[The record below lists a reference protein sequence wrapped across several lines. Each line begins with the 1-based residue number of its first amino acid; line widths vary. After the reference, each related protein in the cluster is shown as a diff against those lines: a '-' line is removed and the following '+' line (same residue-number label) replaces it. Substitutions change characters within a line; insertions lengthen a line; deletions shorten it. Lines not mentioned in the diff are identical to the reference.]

1 MVGKYIILTPSTRRF
16 IAALLTV
23 LVTSYALAGTTGMLE
38 GRVTDKTS
46 GEPLIGVNILIMGTS
61 FGGATDTE
69 GKYLIN
75 NIRAGVHDV
84 RFSMVGYAT
93 VVMQRVT
100 ILPDLK
106 TRIDVELSQAAIE
119 MDVVEIRAE
128 RPLIQKDLAGTAF
141 SISEAKIERLPISS
155 FSEVLSLQP
164 GTTLEGNVR
173 GGRTTEVM
181 YLIDGVPAQDVIT
194 GGLGTNLPR
203 SSITGLTVH
212 TGGFDAEYGNAM
224 SGVVNVITKGGS
236 DLHNLSLRYERDGW
250 LPERWHR
257 QQDRFSEFEL
267 SAGGPIARRK
277 LFYFTATNV
286 TVTDTRWWQDFSRFF
301 QPPVSQE
308 ISGFGKLEYHLNPT
322 FRVSTQGLYSMREWH
337 DYEFS
342 WRFNLDGLP
351 SRSRDAL
358 RFSTNVSH
366 TLTQHSY
373 YTFSG
378 SVFYMR
384 SRINVAAKEALSLLP
399 HEYDFFLRYVVNGD
413 RNWWSDTKQTIYTV
427 KGDFTQHFST
437 VHLVKVGFEFNQY
450 DIFSDLVKYEPQL
463 TYFGKPLVDAPLLN
477 YSNSYSYRPRTGSV
491 FLQDKIQIVE
501 EGSNV
506 SLGVRWDFFD
516 PRAERPVVEFIPV
529 RPNEFTQV
537 VGGTVRARLKHQFSP
552 RISLAAPVGPS
563 SFFFANFGHYFQF
576 PLFDYLYSGINPATL
591 RSGAKNVSAGNPDLE
606 PERTVSWEVGFK
618 HGVSEDVVVSATYFR
633 KAIRN
638 QIDSKT
644 LVPFDSKYS
653 GDYGFGSYVN
663 NAEANAS
670 GVEFVLHRE
679 QHERLTGSLSYT
691 YMMTEGVSEYVGQ
704 RINYEQW
711 GFPLASQTFPLSWDQ
726 RHTVKLDADFRL
738 AGDINA
744 NLIVLYNSARPYT
757 YFPTRDGFS
766 PLDTTKVLVPNNRR
780 MDEFITI
787 NLKLTRRF
795 PLDPSSKSA
804 IVLYADVRNLL
815 NMKNVKWMDSSGR
828 IGGELGDPGAYHDP
842 RRVRVGLRFEI

>member
-1 MVGKYIILTPSTRRF
+1 V
-16 IAALLTV
+16 LTV
-23 LVTSYALAGTTGMLE
+23 IVISNALGGTTGMLE
-38 GRVTDKTS
+38 GRVTDKSS

-61 FGGATDTE
+61 FGAATDVE

-75 NIRAGVHDV
+75 NVRAGVYDV

-93 VVMQRVT
+93 VVMRRVT

-106 TRIDVELSQAAIE
+106 TRIDVDLSQAAIE
-119 MDVVEIRAE
+119 MEVVEIRAE
-128 RPLIQKDLAGTAF
+128 RPLIQKDLAATAF
-141 SISEAKIERLPISS
+141 SISEAKIERLPISG

-181 YLIDGVPAQDVIT
+181 YLIDGIPAQDVIT

-236 DLHNLSLRYERDGW
+236 DLHNLSVRYERDGW

-257 QQDRFSEFEL
+257 QQDRFSELEL
-267 SAGGPIARRK
+267 SAGGPMVKRR

-301 QPPVSQE
+301 QSPVSQE
-308 ISGFGKLEYHLNPT
+308 ISGFGKVEYHLNPT
-322 FRVSTQGLYSMREWH
+322 FRVSTQVLYSMREWR

-342 WRFNLDGLP
+342 WRFNLNGLP
-351 SRSRDAL
+351 VRSRDAL
-358 RFSTNVSH
+358 RLSTNISH
-366 TLTQHSY
+366 TLSLHSY
-373 YTFSG
+373 YTFSANA
-378 SVFYMR
+378 FHMR
-384 SRINVAAKEALSLLP
+384 SRINAGSKEELSLLP
-399 HEYDFFLRYVVNGD
+399 HEYDFFLRYVTGGD

-427 KGDFTQHFST
+427 KGDFTRHVSAI
-437 VHLVKVGFEFNQY
+437 HLVKIGFELNQY
-450 DIFSDLVKYEPQL
+450 EIYSDLVKYEPQL

-477 YSNSYSYRPRTGSV
+477 YSNAYSYRPRTGSL

-506 SLGVRWDFFD
+506 SLGIRWDFFD
-516 PRAERPVVEFIPV
+516 PRAERPTVEFIPV
-529 RPNEFTQV
+529 RPNEYTQV
-537 VGGTVRARLKHQFSP
+537 VSGNVRARLKHQISP
-552 RISLAAPVGPS
+552 RISLAAPVGPA

-606 PERTVSWEVGFK
+606 PERTVMWEVGFK
-618 HGVSEDVVVSATYFR
+618 HGVSERVVASATYFR

-704 RINYEQW
+704 RMNYEQW
-711 GFPLASQTFPLSWDQ
+711 GFPLATQSFPLSWDQ

-738 AGDINA
+738 EGDIDV

-766 PLDTTKVLVPNNRR
+766 PADTTKVLVPNNRR
-780 MDEFITI
+780 MDEFVTI

-795 PLDPSSKSA
+795 GLDPASKSA
-804 IVLYADVRNLL
+804 IVVYADIRNLL